1 MTDKQK
7 AGIIRFNSGLF
18 TANETLETFGYAA
31 SQEPG
36 ADVLLTPCGAPDGYK
51 YITIDRTTYVDIAK
65 IFPSDILKLI
75 ASYSAQL

>member
-36 ADVLLTPCGAPDGYK
+36 ADVLLTPCGGPDG
-51 YITIDRTTYVDIAK
+51 
-65 IFPSDILKLI
+65 
-75 ASYSAQL
+75 